1 MDCFVVVSLWRLRNK
16 SIYFKD
22 NKAAVNVED
31 EDDYDIYDLD
41 GKEMLPTELKE
52 WDVLEAY
59 KAADNSYT
67 KYVVVRNVVEGTV
80 TSIKKFK

>member
-1 MDCFVVVSLWRLRNK
+1 MLCCDHYGGTNK

-67 KYVVVRNVVEGTV
+67 KYVVVRKCRRRYCNFNKK
-80 TSIKKFK
+80 IK